1 MDNEAST
8 TARNGENEMSLLST
22 LLGGMSNDDAVDAA
36 SKKTGISKIAI
47 GGLIAVAVPLLIKK
61 LTSNAQSQQGASSL
75 LGALSQHTDTSAIAD
90 QIANADTQDG
100 SAIIGHILGSEQSA
114 DISQL
119 AQQSGMS
126 EEQVNSVLSSIA
138 PALMSSLSA
147 ANTANV
153 QQAAQQAAQQP
164 SGASLGG
171 LGSILGGLF
180 GGGSS
185 SSGAG
190 SLLGSLFGGGKQD
203 DAADGSALLS
213 LLMNSGK

>member
-1 MDNEAST
+1 
-8 TARNGENEMSLLST
+8 MSLLST
-22 LLGGMSNDDAVDAA
+22 LLGSMSNDDAVDAA

-47 GGLIAVAVPLLIKK
+47 GGLIAVAVPLLLKK
-61 LTSNAQSQQGASSL
+61 LTSNAHSQQGASSL

-114 DISQL
+114 DIGQL
-119 AQQSGMS
+119 AHQAGMT
-126 EEQVNSVLSSIA
+126 EDQVSSVLASIA
-138 PALMSSLSA
+138 PALMSSVSA

-153 QQAAQQAAQQP
+153 QQASQP
-164 SGASLGG
+164 SGISAGG

-180 GGGSS
+180 GGANG

-190 SLLGSLFGGGKQD
+190 MGNILGSLFGGGKQD
-203 DAADGSALLS
+203 DDADGSALLS

>member
-1 MDNEAST
+1 
-8 TARNGENEMSLLST
+8 MSLLST
-22 LLGGMSNDDAVDAA
+22 LLGSMSNDDAVNAA

-47 GGLIAVAVPLLIKK
+47 GGLIAVAVPLLLKK
-61 LTSNAQSQQGASSL
+61 LTSNAQSQQGVSSL

-114 DISQL
+114 DIGQL
-119 AQQSGMS
+119 AQQAGMT
-126 EEQVNSVLSSIA
+126 EDQVSSVLASIA
-138 PALMSSLSA
+138 PALMSSVSA

-153 QQAAQQAAQQP
+153 QQASQP
-164 SGASLGG
+164 SGIAAGG

-180 GGGSS
+180 GGSNG

-190 SLLGSLFGGGKQD
+190 MGNILGSLFGGGKQD
-203 DAADGSALLS
+203 DDADGSALLS

>member
-1 MDNEAST
+1 MHLNSNYEK
-8 TARNGENEMSLLST
+8 GENTMSLLST
-22 LLGGMSNDDAVDAA
+22 LLGGMSDDAAVDAA

-75 LGALSQHTDTSAIAD
+75 LGALSQHTDTTDIAD
-90 QIANADTQDG
+90 QIANADVQDG
-100 SAIIGHILGSEQSA
+100 AAIIGHILGSEQGT
-114 DISQL
+114 DIAQL

-126 EEQVNSVLSSIA
+126 ENQVSSVLSSIA

-153 QQAAQQAAQQP
+153 QQASEQ
-164 SGASLGG
+164 SSGG

-180 GGGSS
+180 GGSSS

-190 SLLGSLFGGGKQD
+190 SLLGSLFGGGKKD
-203 DAADGSALLS
+203 DEADGSALLS
-213 LLMNSGK
+213 LLMNSMKQ

>member
-1 MDNEAST
+1 
-8 TARNGENEMSLLST
+8 MSLLST
-22 LLGGMSNDDAVDAA
+22 LLGGLSDDNAVNAA
-36 SKKTGISKIAI
+36 SQKTGISKDVI
-47 GGLIAVAVPLLIKK
+47 GGLISAAVPLLIKK

-75 LGALSQHTDTSAIAD
+75 LGALSQHTDTTNIAE

-100 SAIIGHILGSEQSA
+100 AAIIGHIFGSEQGA
-114 DISQL
+114 DIAQL
-119 AQQSGMS
+119 AQQSGIS
-126 EEQVNSVLSSIA
+126 ENQVNSVLSSIA

-153 QQAAQQAAQQP
+153 QQVAQQATQQ
-164 SGASLGG
+164 SSGG

-180 GGGSS
+180 GGSSS

-203 DAADGSALLS
+203 DGDDGSELLG
-213 LLMNSGK
+213 LLMNSMKQ

>member
-1 MDNEAST
+1 
-8 TARNGENEMSLLST
+8 MSLLST
-22 LLGGMSNDDAVDAA
+22 LLGSMSNDDAVDAA

-47 GGLIAVAVPLLIKK
+47 GGLIAVAVPLLLKK

-114 DISQL
+114 DIGQL
-119 AQQSGMS
+119 AQQAGMT
-126 EEQVNSVLSSIA
+126 EDQVSSVLASIA
-138 PALMSSLSA
+138 PALMSSVSA

-153 QQAAQQAAQQP
+153 QQAQP
-164 SGASLGG
+164 SGISAGG

-180 GGGSS
+180 GGSNG

-190 SLLGSLFGGGKQD
+190 MGNILGSLFGGGKQD
-203 DAADGSALLS
+203 DDADGSALLS